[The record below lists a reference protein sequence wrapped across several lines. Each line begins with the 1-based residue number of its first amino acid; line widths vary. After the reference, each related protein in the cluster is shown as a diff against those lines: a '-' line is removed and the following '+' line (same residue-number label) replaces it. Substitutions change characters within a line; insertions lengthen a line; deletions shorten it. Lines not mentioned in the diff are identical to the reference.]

1 MKKILIIL
9 FLISSIV
16 ACKSQ
21 PKEILRKVDVVT
33 FKEELAHKK
42 NIQLVD
48 VRTPEEY
55 QEGYIENAI
64 LIDYFS
70 EDFNTKIQ
78 ELDKEKPV
86 YLYCRS
92 GNRSGKASILLLDF
106 GFTEIVDLEGGYEAW
121 SEQ

>member
-1 MKKILIIL
+1 MKKTLLVL
-9 FLISSIV
+9 FLISSFV

-21 PKEILRKVDVVT
+21 TKEVLRKVDVVT
-33 FKEELAHKK
+33 FKEELSKK
-42 NIQLVD
+42 NDIQLID

-70 EDFNTKIQ
+70 EDFKTKIQ

-92 GNRSGKASILLLDF
+92 GNRSGKASIILRDL
-106 GFTEIVDLEGGYEAW
+106 GFTEIVDLEGGYKAW
-121 SEQ
+121 IKQ

>member
-1 MKKILIIL
+1 MKKTLILL
-9 FLISSIV
+9 FLIGSFV

-21 PKEILRKVDVVT
+21 SKEVLRKVDVVT
-33 FKEELAHKK
+33 FKEELSNKD
-42 NIQLVD
+42 IQLID

-55 QEGYIENAI
+55 QEGYIKNAI

-70 EDFNTKIQ
+70 EDFNNKIQ

-92 GNRSGKASILLLDF
+92 GNRSGKASIILLDL

-121 SEQ
+121 IEQ

>member
-1 MKKILIIL
+1 MKKTLIVL
-9 FLISSIV
+9 FLISSFV

-21 PKEILRKVDVVT
+21 TKEVLRKVDVVT
-33 FKEELAHKK
+33 FKEELSKK
-42 NIQLVD
+42 KDIQLID

-70 EDFNTKIQ
+70 EDFKTKIQ

-92 GNRSGKASILLLDF
+92 GNRSGKASIILLDL
-106 GFTEIVDLEGGYEAW
+106 GFTEIVDFVGGYEAW